1 MVPRT
6 LFTIDGKLSLE
17 SKNADVMHGITEEMK
32 QVNVSQINEEEAI
45 SEATAI
51 FDGMA
56 VVNKIK
62 LRLVVQNCRHLA
74 EAFLKL
80 CCVMLVMP
88 SKSVLC
94 LIDIWSPH

>member
-62 LRLVVQNCRHLA
+62 
-74 EAFLKL
+74 
-80 CCVMLVMP
+80 
-88 SKSVLC
+88 
-94 LIDIWSPH
+94 

>member
-1 MVPRT
+1 
-6 LFTIDGKLSLE
+6 
-17 SKNADVMHGITEEMK
+17 MHGITEEMK

-62 LRLVVQNCRHLA
+62 
-74 EAFLKL
+74 
-80 CCVMLVMP
+80 
-88 SKSVLC
+88 
-94 LIDIWSPH
+94 